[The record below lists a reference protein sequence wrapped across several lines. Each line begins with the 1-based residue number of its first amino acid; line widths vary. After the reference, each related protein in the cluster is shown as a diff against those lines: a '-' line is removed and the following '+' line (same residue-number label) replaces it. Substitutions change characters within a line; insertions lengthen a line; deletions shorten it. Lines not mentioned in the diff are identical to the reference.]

1 MTDTTAPSNP
11 SASSNPAAS
20 TPVPELADRL
30 DPRSRQA
37 LVLLLAAVFV
47 VFLNETTMSVA
58 IPTIIDDLGITAA
71 SGQWLTTAFA
81 LTLAVVIPI
90 TGWLLQ
96 RLQTRPVFIL
106 AMSLFTVGTLIAA
119 TAPGFELLVF
129 GRVVQAS
136 GTAIM
141 MPLMMTTVLT
151 IVPMHLRGRIM
162 GRISIVMS
170 VAPAIG
176 PAVSGF
182 LLQAFDNYWR
192 GLFFVMLP
200 IALVMLVIGILRVP
214 NVSETRIVPL
224 DSLSVVLS
232 AIGFSGLVFGLSS
245 IGEAADD
252 AALLPPWIP
261 LVIGGVFLAL
271 FVLRQFALQRRD
283 AAFLDLRTFKSRTFT
298 VSLSMLAIGMLSLFG
313 MVIVLPIYLQ
323 YGLKLEPNQIG
334 LMLLPGGLAMGLLG
348 PIVGRLYDRFGP
360 RPLVVPGS
368 IMVSAVFW
376 ALAFGLGAETPLW
389 FVVAAHIGLSLG
401 LAFLFT
407 PLFSSGLGALP
418 RHLYSHGSSLVATIQ
433 QVAGA
438 AGTAMFIAF
447 LAIGMAGAGET
458 DVTIA
463 SPEQIASGVHLAFL
477 AGAITTLAL
486 VAVSFLVRKP
496 VEPEVSDESLHAG
509 H

>member
-1 MTDTTAPSNP
+1 MTGTTAPS
-11 SASSNPAAS
+11 AATDSSPAI
-20 TPVPELADRL
+20 TDRL

-71 SGQWLTTAFA
+71 TGQWLTTAFA

-90 TGWLLQ
+90 TGWLMQ
-96 RLQTRPVFIL
+96 RLNTRPVFIV
-106 AMSLFTVGTLIAA
+106 AMSLFVAGTLIAA
-119 TAPGFELLVF
+119 TAPVFGVLVF

-176 PAVSGF
+176 PAVSGA
-182 LLQAFDNYWR
+182 LLQAFDQQWR
-192 GLFFVMLP
+192 AIFWVMLP
-200 IALVMLVIGILRVP
+200 IAVLMLVIGVLRIP
-214 NVSETRIVPL
+214 NVSETRVVPL
-224 DSLSVVLS
+224 DAVSVVFS
-232 AIGFSGLVFGLSS
+232 AVGFSALVFGLSS

-261 LVIGGVFLAL
+261 LVTGGIFLAL
-271 FVLRQFALQRRD
+271 FVIRQIALQRRD
-283 AAFLDLRTFKSRTFT
+283 AAFLDLRTFTSSTFT
-298 VSLSMLAIGMLSLFG
+298 ISLTMLAIGMLSLFG
-313 MVIVLPIYLQ
+313 MVIVLPIFLQ
-323 YGLKLEPNQIG
+323 YGMQLETSVIG

-348 PIVGRLYDRFGP
+348 PVVGRLYDRYGP
-360 RPLVVPGS
+360 KPLVIPGS
-368 IMVSAVFW
+368 IMVSAAFW
-376 ALAFGLGAETPLW
+376 SLAFGLGADTPIW
-389 FVVAAHIGLSLG
+389 FVVVAYVGLCLG

-418 RHLYSHGSSLVATIQ
+418 PHLYSHGSALVATIQ

-438 AGTAMFIAF
+438 AGTAMFVAF

-463 SPEQIASGVHLAFL
+463 TPEQIAAGVHLAFL

-486 VAVSFLVRKP
+486 VAVSFFVRKP
-496 VEPEVSDESLHAG
+496 IVPEVSEESLHAG